1 MHELGPRPLLNL
13 GATCHRLLQLSRDP
27 ELWTSMTIDWQA
39 IKAQEENKNKC
50 LDSAMRRATKL
61 QKLTIKNRTFEQI
74 KSGVV
79 AAVAKR
85 AGSGLKNLIFSP
97 EVIQMKHV
105 RISRQ
110 MYKVVKLKN
119 QSLTQVV
126 LSNSAVA
133 ALSSLSSLTSLELPG
148 DWVKTG
154 GAQAI
159 ACLTNLQSLKM
170 PGAEQVTT
178 SYSIC
183 APFDGFLR

>member
-1 MHELGPRPLLNL
+1 MHELSPRSLLAL
-13 GATCHRLLQLSRDP
+13 GATCRRLLQLSRDP
-27 ELWTSMTIDWQA
+27 ELWTSMTVDWQA

-61 QKLTIKNRTFEQI
+61 QRLTIKNRTFEQI

-97 EVIQMKHV
+97 EVNQMKGV
-105 RISRQ
+105 GISRGAQ
-110 MYKVVKLKN
+110 VGSNSN
-119 QSLTQVV
+119 QTLLQVV

-133 ALSSLSSLTSLELPG
+133 VLSSLSSLTCLELPG
-148 DWVKTG
+148 DWVKTA
-154 GAQAI
+154 GAHAI

-170 PGAEQVTT
+170 PGAEQVAF
-178 SYSIC
+178 C
-183 APFDGFLR
+183 